1 MGLSVDEVLTAAGEG
16 MEGESL
22 AQLAR
27 EGRGERLT
35 DHTANGELP
44 GTETQE

>member
-27 EGRGERLT
+27 GGRGGGVTEP
-35 DHTANGELP
+35 TAKGELP